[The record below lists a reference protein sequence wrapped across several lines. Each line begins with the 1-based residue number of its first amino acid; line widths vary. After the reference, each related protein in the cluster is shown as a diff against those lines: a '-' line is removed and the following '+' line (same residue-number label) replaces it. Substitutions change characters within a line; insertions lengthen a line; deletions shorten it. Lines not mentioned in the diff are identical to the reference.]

1 MLRPS
6 LSEIIKKASE
16 KKTKQ
21 EKIAFL
27 QENDSQQLR
36 QILQWTFDSRIQW
49 TLPEGAPPYKPCP
62 HLDQE
67 SMLYQECRRLYL
79 FVQGG
84 PPMAPLKRENL
95 FIGILEA
102 VHPDDAKLL
111 LAMKEKKL
119 PYSGLTPKIINEA
132 FPELIY
138 EQVS

>member
-1 MLRPS
+1 M
-6 LSEIIKKASE
+6 
-16 KKTKQ
+16 
-21 EKIAFL
+21 
-27 QENDSQQLR
+27 
-36 QILQWTFDSRIQW
+36 
-49 TLPEGAPPYKPCP
+49 
-62 HLDQE
+62 
-67 SMLYQECRRLYL
+67 
-79 FVQGG
+79 V
-84 PPMAPLKRENL
+84 PLKRENL